1 MKKMKNSILFLLT
14 AIILVFQGNVFGQSV
29 KAEVKTI
36 DAYCKTIDVITKKA
50 KKPDLIFA
58 DTSDYTD
65 QNSTPKWQRFA
76 SEKALEKFRDKTET
90 YSIAL
95 SWRKDGKIVASN
107 LTNFSP
113 SGDWAMYIFH
123 CFRTDGTLARVKSE
137 LRTFNGDYI
146 ITQTRY
152 FNVNG
157 KQINTTVKYQDL
169 TTRKFKKPTSDF
181 DSSFS
186 DEDIFKTT
194 AKLPFAKLITKK

>member
-1 MKKMKNSILFLLT
+1 MKNSILFLLA
-14 AIILVFQGNVFGQSV
+14 AIVFGSQATVFSQSG
-29 KAEVKTI
+29 KGEVKNI
-36 DAYCKTIDVITKKA
+36 DAYCKTIDALTKRA

-90 YSIAL
+90 YSIGFN
-95 SWRKDGKIVASN
+95 WRKDGKIVASN
-107 LTNFSP
+107 FTNFSP

-123 CFRTDGTLARVKSE
+123 CFRADGTLARVRSE

-146 ITQTRY
+146 VTQTRY
-152 FNVNG
+152 FNVRG
-157 KQINTTVKYQDL
+157 KQISKTVKYQDL
-169 TTRKFKKPTSDF
+169 TTHKLKKPTSDF